1 MITSLHCSVQ
11 DMHLIKKLLLT
22 RSLDSMS
29 SAESSRS
36 PATGTVKH
44 YGTFYVREGG
54 MSGVPNQLWK
64 RLTSLLGD
72 DGDGNTDMN
81 SIVEQRIECETS
93 SSLGTVH
100 GNATPIGTDSFSD
113 QNLSETCPNVTGDS
127 GARDVVEVGGVE
139 VEADVEEVDENDDS
153 DVGSVVEIGIDECC
167 MLKQCLTRKL
177 YSLLSTNER
186 YTLSILFNHP
196 SIPLYTDLIQLELHH
211 FSLL

>member
-1 MITSLHCSVQ
+1 
-11 DMHLIKKLLLT
+11 
-22 RSLDSMS
+22 
-29 SAESSRS
+29 
-36 PATGTVKH
+36 
-44 YGTFYVREGG
+44 

-113 QNLSETCPNVTGDS
+113 QNLSETGPNVTGDS